1 MLDGLRVL
9 DCSDPLG
16 WLAGRMLA
24 DLGAE
29 VVKVEPPD
37 AELGAADW
45 QACNANKRLLRLD
58 PGRPRERDALAELL
72 AHADILIETA
82 APGSTQAELFRPDVL
97 RARNPRL
104 IQVSIRPFGAD
115 GPRAHWQ
122 ASDLELM
129 AAGGMMSL
137 AGEPDGA
144 PMRVSSPQASLWAGA
159 QAAVGAL
166 VALAHRGATGGGQ
179 QVEVSA
185 QAAVLTALAHAPT
198 FYDLLGEV
206 PTRCGEFITGRTLTG
221 ARMRAF
227 WPCRDGY
234 INFVLYGGAAGR
246 RSNQQ
251 LADWM
256 CETGVPLGAV
266 AAVDWSVFDPK
277 PLTQAQVDELERPIL
292 CFFSGLTKREFL
304 EGAAAREMLGYPVST
319 VEDIATDPQLEAR
332 GFWDDLRS
340 SGGGSERHCGS
351 FALVDGKRAPLRH
364 APGEPVALEALLAEY
379 GACVR
384 EPAAVTAP

>member
-9 DCSDPLG
+9 DCSDALG

-45 QACNANKRLLRLD
+45 QAYNANKRLLRLD
-58 PGRPRERDALAELL
+58 LGQRHARDALAELL
-72 AHADILIETA
+72 AHADVLIETA
-82 APGSTQAELFRPDVL
+82 VPGSPQAELLRPDVL

-129 AAGGMMSL
+129 AAGGAMSL

-144 PMRVSSPQASLWAGA
+144 PLRVSVPQACRWAGA

-166 VALAHRGATGGGQ
+166 VALAYRGATGTGQ
-179 QVEVSA
+179 QVAVSA

-234 INFVLYGGAAGR
+234 INFVLYGGVAGR

-251 LADWM
+251 LANWM
-256 CETGVPLGAV
+256 REAGVPLGAV
-266 AAVDWSVFDPK
+266 AGMDWTVFDPK
-277 PLTQAQVDELERPIL
+277 PLTQAQVDELEQPIL
-292 CFFSGLTKREFL
+292 RFFAGLTKREFL

-319 VEDIATDPQLEAR
+319 VEDIASDPQLEAR
-332 GFWDDLRS
+332 GFWDDMRS
-340 SGGGSERHCGS
+340 ETGGGMRHCGS
-351 FALVDGKRAPLRH
+351 FAMVDGKRAPLRY
-364 APGEPVALEALLAEY
+364 APGEAVELEALVAEFS
-379 GACVR
+379 GNRIR
-384 EPAAVTAP
+384 EPAAAAP